1 MKEALK
7 GEGVLDPSSNRK
19 VFSRTR
25 QGVQK
30 SYTWLIISPFSGTK
44 TCTGAPSVDLRSTY
58 TGGTCVLGPEA
69 RPKLSLPGGRLLTR
83 NAPWRSSEWG
93 RLLRRRAR
101 SCHHLS
107 SSETAALLSPRPA
120 GLSFSEGVRTMRL
133 WEGTSRW

>member
-58 TGGTCVLGPEA
+58 TGGTCHRQGE
-69 RPKLSLPGGRLLTR
+69 RRGG
-83 NAPWRSSEWG
+83 
-93 RLLRRRAR
+93 
-101 SCHHLS
+101 
-107 SSETAALLSPRPA
+107 
-120 GLSFSEGVRTMRL
+120 
-133 WEGTSRW
+133 